1 MDVKNITAR
10 DIFVGIKDRRLQSVE
25 GLRQGVRFPAGET
38 VEVPDAIRLSEDFDE
53 LIVANKLT
61 IVAFGDGV
69 TSTVQQ
75 EELALAG
82 VGIAGLVEYR
92 VTPTAGQTLFILP
105 STYKTGGFARA
116 MINTL
121 WYDAP
126 DFFTITGGVF
136 LWKDVGF
143 TLDTLDDLLIWY
155 ELDV

>member
-1 MDVKNITAR
+1 MDVKNITTR

-38 VEVPDAIRLSEDFDE
+38 IEVPDAIRLSEDFDN
-53 LIVANKLT
+53 LVTSSKLL
-61 IVAFGDGV
+61 IVAFGDSV

-82 VGIAGLVEYR
+82 TGVSGLVEHR
-92 VTPTAGQTLFILP
+92 VTPTLGQTLFLLP
-105 STYKTGGFARA
+105 SLYKTGGFARA
-116 MINTL
+116 MVNTL

-136 LWKDVGF
+136 VWKDVGF